1 MNVFHHSWQNYRFI
15 FINCVILWDETWLET
30 ESDRETDKEAKRERR
45 KRHRKRDRQT
55 DREHHFADLLGW
67 LALPIWTPPVSCSN

>member
-1 MNVFHHSWQNYRFI
+1 MFFI
-15 FINCVILWDETWLET
+15 TVDKIIGSSSSIVLYYGMKHDQKQ